1 VRLYTVLWGR
11 LLGHMSGCV
20 GRWVPDEDGRES
32 MNCEYVVVGMH
43 KHTSTVSRSRIMS
56 VSVVVSVRSVPASA
70 GVCGC
75 LGDTRGGSAGFW
87 LLGGGG
93 RGFGG

>member
-1 VRLYTVLWGR
+1 
-11 LLGHMSGCV
+11 
-20 GRWVPDEDGRES
+20 
-32 MNCEYVVVGMH
+32 
-43 KHTSTVSRSRIMS
+43 MS
-56 VSVVVSVRSVPASA
+56 VSVSVPSSVPDSA

>member
-1 VRLYTVLWGR
+1 
-11 LLGHMSGCV
+11 MSGCV
-20 GRWVPDEDGRES
+20 GRCVPDGDERER
-32 MNCEYVVVGMH
+32 MDCEQVVVEMH

-56 VSVVVSVRSVPASA
+56 VSVVVVSVGSVPGSA